1 MFVTEAFAEEAVT
14 APAAEAT
21 HAGTEA
27 PAEGG
32 HKGVFPP
39 FDSANYPSQI
49 LWLAICFGLFFLFM
63 KRVILPHVG
72 GILETRESRIKSDL
86 AAAEKMKAEAD
97 ASVAA
102 YEQELAAAKTKA
114 DDIAGKAGEAA
125 KSEAAAKRK
134 SAEEALDRKLAA
146 AETKIASIKS
156 AGMKEVGR
164 IAEDTA
170 AAIVRQLTGDSPS
183 GADISAAV
191 KAVKG

>member
-1 MFVTEAFAEEAVT
+1 MFVTEASAEEAVH
-14 APAAEAT
+14 APAADAT
-21 HAGTEA
+21 HAGTVE
-27 PAEGG
+27 PAEVG

-39 FDSANYPSQI
+39 FDSSNYPSQI

-86 AAAEKMKAEAD
+86 AAAEKMKTEAD

-102 YEQELAAAKTKA
+102 YEQELASAKAKA

-125 KSEAAAKRK
+125 KTEAAAKRK
-134 SAEEALDRKLAA
+134 AAEEALDKKLAA
-146 AETKIASIKS
+146 AETKIASIKA

-170 AAIVRQLTGDSPS
+170 AAIVRQLTGVSPS
-183 GADISAAV
+183 GPDAAAAV

>member
-1 MFVTEAFAEEAVT
+1 MFVTEALAEETVA
-14 APAAEAT
+14 APEAQAT
-21 HAGTEA
+21 HAGTVE

-39 FDSANYPSQI
+39 FDSSNYPSQI
-49 LWLAICFGLFFLFM
+49 LWLAICFGLFYLFM

-72 GILETRESRIKSDL
+72 GILETREGRIKSDL

-102 YEQELAAAKTKA
+102 YEQELASAKAKA
-114 DDIAGKAGEAA
+114 GDIAGKAGEAA
-125 KSEAAAKRK
+125 KIDAAAKRK
-134 SAEEALDRKLAA
+134 TAEEALDKKLAV
-146 AETKIASIKS
+146 AETKISAIKA

-170 AAIVRQLTGDSPS
+170 AAIVRQLTGISAS
-183 GADISAAV
+183 GADVAAAV